1 MSQKGTLF
9 VRSTSGLARSVT
21 TFDAFTLGF
30 FMMGVG
36 PIGAIV
42 YGLGAMLFPSGNI
55 GLAVV
60 ISTIGAVFTTSV
72 YAMLTAAM
80 PRSGG
85 DYTYVSRILHPSI
98 GFAGNFNWA
107 LLNIFWVASDGLLL
121 VYMVGI
127 ACYGLSVVTGNA
139 ALLAIGTALSLD
151 LNTIAVALIVT
162 IIVAGLVAAAGIKYC
177 TRIQLVGFAVSILGL
192 IVAIGFFGGTSN
204 PDFIAKYDTVMGQN
218 AYMNVIDAAKN
229 SGFVPGGGGGDWFIP
244 TLAIA
249 AMACMA
255 TLYGMFS
262 TFIGGEVKNAGSLRT
277 QMKAMV
283 GSTVFSGL
291 SIAIV
296 GFLVV
301 YSVGQDYLGAV
312 NYILYLDP
320 ASYPFL
326 TQPYYNLLGAIA
338 SNNGWIALIFGLS
351 FLPIGV
357 IWCIGCTLV
366 ATRCM
371 FAWSFDRVVP
381 SQIAYVHPRTR
392 TPVIASVIVIVVA
405 TILGVLMVY
414 NQALYSM
421 LFGSIAG
428 TLFSMIAVM
437 IAGLVFPYRRKDIYD
452 KSPSTQKVGGV
463 PVVSILS
470 AIALVF
476 LGIFLYFYLAYPEI
490 GFWAPMSVT
499 LFVGVWVVGFA
510 IYAVS
515 YLIRK
520 RQGIDLGMLFREI
533 PPA

>member
-1 MSQKGTLF
+1 MGAQ
-9 VRSTSGLARSVT
+9 
-21 TFDAFTLGF
+21 F
-30 FMMGVG
+30 F
-36 PIGAIV
+36 PN
-42 YGLGAMLFPSGNI
+42 GNI
-55 GLAVV
+55 GLAVL
-60 ISTIGAVFTTSV
+60 IATIGAMFTTSV

-107 LLNIFWVASDGLLL
+107 FLNIFWVASDGLLL
-121 VYMVGI
+121 VYMIGI
-127 ACYGLSVVTGNA
+127 MCYGLSVVTGNA
-139 ALLAIGTALSLD
+139 ALMAIGTALSLD
-151 LNTIAVALIVT
+151 LNTIAAALIVT
-162 IIVAGLVAAAGIKYC
+162 IIASGLVAAAGIKWC
-177 TRIQLVGFAVSILGL
+177 TRIQLVGFAVSVLGL
-192 IVAIGFFGGTSN
+192 IVAIGFFGSTAN
-204 PDFIAKYDTVMGQN
+204 PDFIAKYDSVMGQN
-218 AYMNVIDAAKN
+218 AYVSVIDAAKN
-229 SGFVPGGGGGDWFIP
+229 AGFVPGGGGDSFVP
-244 TLAIA
+244 TLGIA

-277 QMKAMV
+277 QMKAML
-283 GSTVFSGL
+283 GTTVFSGV

-312 NYILYLDP
+312 NYILYADP
-320 ASYPFL
+320 AHYPFL
-326 TQPYYNLLGAIA
+326 TAPYYNLLGAIA
-338 SNNGWIALIFGLS
+338 SNNAWIALILGLS

-392 TPVIASVIVIVVA
+392 SPVVASVIVIIVA
-405 TILGVLMVY
+405 TILGVLLVY
-414 NQALYSM
+414 NQALYYM

-437 IAGLVFPYRRKDIYD
+437 IAGIIFPYRRKDIFD
-452 KSPSTQKVGGV
+452 KSPSAQKVGGI
-463 PVVSILS
+463 PLVSILS
-470 AIALVF
+470 LIGLVF

>member
-1 MSQKGTLF
+1 MSQKALF

-42 YGLGAMLFPSGNI
+42 YGMGASIFPSGNI
-55 GLAVV
+55 GLAVL
-60 ISTIGAVFTTSV
+60 ISTVGAMFTTSV

-98 GFAGNFNWA
+98 GFAGSFNWA
-107 LLNIFWVASDGLLL
+107 LLNIFWVASDALLL
-121 VYMVGI
+121 VYMIGI
-127 ACYGLSVVTGNA
+127 ACYGLAAVTGNA
-139 ALLAIGTALSLD
+139 ALLAVGTALSLD
-151 LNTIAVALIVT
+151 LNTIAAATVVT
-162 IIVAGLVAAAGIKYC
+162 IIAAGLVAAAGIKWC
-177 TRIQLVGFAVSILGL
+177 TRTQLVGFAVSVLGL
-192 IVAIGFFGGTSN
+192 IVAIGFFGSTSN
-204 PDFIAKYDTVMGQN
+204 PDFIAKYDAVMGQN

-229 SGFVPGGGGGDWFIP
+229 AGFVPGGGGGDWLIP
-244 TLAIA
+244 TLGIA

-262 TFIGGEVKNAGSLRT
+262 TFIGGEVKNAGSVRT
-277 QMKAMV
+277 QMKAML

-312 NYILYLDP
+312 NYILYADP
-320 ASYPFL
+320 AKYPFL
-326 TQPYYNLLGAIA
+326 TAPYYNLLGAIV
-338 SNNGWIALIFGLS
+338 SNNAWIALIFGIS

-392 TPVIASVIVIVVA
+392 TPVVASVIVIVVA
-405 TILGVLMVY
+405 TILGAVLVY
-414 NQALYSM
+414 NQALYYM

-428 TLFSMIAVM
+428 TLFSMVTVM

-452 KSPSTQKVGGV
+452 KSPSAQKVGGV
-463 PVVSILS
+463 PLVSILS
-470 AIALVF
+470 LIALVF
-476 LGIFLYFYLAYPEI
+476 LGVFLYFYLGYPEI
-490 GFWAPMSVT
+490 GFWAPLSVV

-515 YLIRK
+515 YLVRR